1 MILCNTCCIFQVFC
15 GYKIGFSEGKKK
27 RKEINCMYYSTKFL
41 TLAVGPQ
48 CTDKHSA
55 LSQDSINAT
64 VHSSLRKKKQFV
76 RNQDKK
82 QNTTLNT
89 TPRIPPQKYM
99 CIFVTESNITRPE
112 LRLSDRC
119 EHNNSLL

>member
-1 MILCNTCCIFQVFC
+1 V
-15 GYKIGFSEGKKK
+15 GKKIGFSEGKKK
-27 RKEINCMYYSTKFL
+27 KKLNVLFNKILDLGCC
-41 TLAVGPQ
+41 PQ
-48 CTDKHSA
+48 CTAKHSA
-55 LSQDSINAT
+55 LSQDSINAI
-64 VHSSLRKKKQFV
+64 VHSSLRKKQFV

-89 TPRIPPQKYM
+89 TPRIPPQKYL